1 MNDCNIHSQRH
12 IYIWIAVKVLTK
24 CLVSLVETI
33 FRQYDVEIIFAYCS
47 DSSIHIQMK
56 PTPAVAVHDNIMI
69 SRYVNE

>member
-1 MNDCNIHSQRH
+1 M
-12 IYIWIAVKVLTK
+12 KVLTK